1 MAKRYTEENSHPPYT
16 ELQVSEPEGPPL
28 LSKPQTLLMNFTQF
42 GLNFMVLLLS
52 VVVVPAQVEALVG
65 NSSKGSCLGGLVA
78 GGAAVTFMVSPVVGM
93 VSDRLRYKR
102 GRRRPVMLVGTAVIC
117 VGLLGM
123 AFSSP
128 RITIDSAKATN
139 HTSASPANN
148 TGHCFRDLVA
158 KRCQPFW
165 NRSISAED
173 FATSSSG
180 NHPGGALLP
189 KKPHPG
195 SRPEAIVDSD
205 TPGNLGLYIVFFLMV
220 ITSQAAISVPF
231 NALVADKSHP
241 SQRGFNSGVMGAMIL
256 MGNVAGAV
264 AGLTFTHIG
273 VLSIFGMIIVIL
285 VVCVC
290 VTVFSTEEPPGRE
303 ESPKDALGCRIIF
316 ASFWSPLKE
325 HDFRWVFIT
334 RFLMQQGVATIIG
347 FLEYWLDD
355 KLQLPYCWTAATSV
369 ALLLLP
375 LLISAAFSSVFFGI
389 LSDRTGKRK
398 SIVIGAAFLMGAGSL
413 ANAFVSGDSAYYVAV
428 CVAFGIGLGFG
439 AYLSVDFALVM
450 DVLPEEREKAK
461 DIAVWHQA
469 LVLPQAL
476 ATPIGGIILDVFE
489 RIDCVALVL
498 PQALATP
505 IGGIILD
512 VFERID
518 CVMGLGYIIL
528 FVITAVYF
536 TLSGIF
542 VVKIRRAQ

>member
-1 MAKRYTEENSHPPYT
+1 MTKRYTEENSHAPYT
-16 ELQVSEPEGPPL
+16 ELQVSEPEAPPL
-28 LSKPQTLLMNFTQF
+28 LSKPRTLLMNFTQF

-65 NSSKGSCLGGLVA
+65 SSSKGSCLGGLVA
-78 GGAAVTFMVSPVVGM
+78 GGAVVTFTVSPVIGM
-93 VSDRLRYKR
+93 VSDRLRSKM
-102 GRRRPVMLVGTAVIC
+102 GRRRPVMLVGAVVMC

-128 RITIDSAKATN
+128 QLTLDTGQ
-139 HTSASPANN
+139 PPNN
-148 TGHCFRDLVA
+148 TDLIAVDDAGHCHRDLVA
-158 KRCQPFW
+158 KRCEPFR
-165 NRSISAED
+165 NSSVEAED
-173 FATSSSG
+173 YTSGSSG
-180 NHPGGALLP
+180 AQPGGVLMP
-189 KKPHPG
+189 RKPHQDSTTG
-195 SRPEAIVDSD
+195 TIVESD
-205 TPGNLGLYIVFFLMV
+205 NPGNLGLYIVFFLMV

-256 MGNVAGAV
+256 LGNVAGAA
-264 AGLTFTHIG
+264 AGVTFTHIG
-273 VLSIFGMIIVIL
+273 VLSIYGMIIVIIII
-285 VVCVC
+285 CVS
-290 VTVFSTEEPPGRE
+290 VTVISTSESQGRE
-303 ESPKDALGCRIIF
+303 ETEKKDIGCRIIF

-355 KLQLPYCWTAATSV
+355 MIQLPRCWSAATSV
-369 ALLLLP
+369 ALMLLP

-398 SIVIGAAFLMGAGSL
+398 AIVIAAAMLMGAGSL
-413 ANAFVSGDSAYYVAV
+413 ADAFLSGSSGYYVAV
-428 CVAFGIGLGFG
+428 SVAFVIGLGFG

-450 DVLPEEREKAK
+450 DVLPEEKEKAK

-476 ATPIGGIILDVFE
+476 ATPIGGVILDLFE
-489 RIDCVALVL
+489 RVDCEL
-498 PQALATP
+498 
-505 IGGIILD
+505 
-512 VFERID
+512 
-518 CVMGLGYIIL
+518 GLGYIIL

-536 TLSGIF
+536 VLSGIF